1 MNKPRKALIYLT
13 AAALLMS
20 GFTGCKQAAE
30 SKDSPAGQTVVSLKM
45 DDSSFSDYKE
55 VPVNVTPS
63 LKPYQAS
70 KGLSNIINKDQF
82 VFSDEA
88 QNLLIKNGFVVV
100 PDMSREFFWT
110 YEANRYEPVPSFVTT
125 DAMLHN
131 YHLYFSYLL
140 RTLEKDHLRSELV
153 SLTSSM
159 LKKSQKQYDSLK
171 GTEWETAAKRNVA
184 YFSVAAGLLDP
195 DSEAPSY
202 VKTEV
207 ESELALINAHQQTA
221 PSPVMNMGAA
231 TDDPAAVLKEDYTQ
245 YIPRGHYAR
254 SEDLKTYFRTMMWYG
269 RLTFRASSEDETR
282 SAALITLLLNDQ
294 KDYDHWNNI
303 YAPTNFFVGKSDDL
317 GFSQYYDLIRKT
329 YGEVPALD
337 SLIADVKKWSV
348 FRTELD
354 KLKAPAL
361 NSIPIYNKEIQ
372 PDRDQAVKGFRFMG
386 QRFTLDAQ
394 IFQRLVYRDV
404 EENGSGELRMLPKGL
419 DIPAAMGSEA
429 AYEILK
435 DMGETNY
442 KNYPENMEKLQG
454 TITTLDKDA
463 WTQNLYWS
471 WLYTLNPLTEPK
483 GEGYPSFM
491 QNSAWTNKQLET
503 YLGSWTELKHNT
515 ILYAK
520 QTYAE
525 MGGGGEDPVDDRGYV
540 EPNPEV
546 YARLAALTRMTID
559 GLSSR
564 GMVSKTTLTPLNE
577 LEQLALSLKTIS
589 EKELVG
595 KTLSDDEYELIRSFG
610 GQLEHFWLEALK
622 DQGVDD
628 ISLAA
633 DNPASLIAD
642 VATDPNGQVLEE
654 GTGNVNNIFVIVPVS
669 GTLRIAKGTVYS
681 YYEFPWPANDRLTDE
696 KWRIMVQDYENS
708 SQMPEAPSWTKAYTA
723 AEGASQW

>member
-1 MNKPRKALIYLT
+1 MNKTRKALIYLT
-13 AAALLMS
+13 AAALLVS
-20 GFTGCKQAAE
+20 GFTGCKQAAD
-30 SKDSPAGQTVVSLKM
+30 SKSEPSDQPAVSLEIG
-45 DDSSFSDYKE
+45 DSSFAEYKE
-55 VPVNVTPS
+55 VPVKVTPS

-70 KGLSNIINKDQF
+70 EGLSNIINKDQF

-88 QNLLIKNGFVVV
+88 QKFLIKNGFVVV
-100 PDMSREFFWT
+100 PDQSREFFWT
-110 YEANRYEPVPSFVTT
+110 YEFNRYDPIPSFVTT

-140 RTLEKDHLRSELV
+140 RTLEKDSLRSELV

-159 LKKSQKQYDSLK
+159 LRKSQKQYDTLK
-171 GTEWETAAKRNVA
+171 GTEWESAAKRDVA
-184 YFSVAAGLLDP
+184 YFAVAASLLDP
-195 DSEAPSY
+195 DSTVPSY
-202 VKTEV
+202 VKTDV
-207 ESELALINAHQQTA
+207 ESELALIDAHEQIV
-221 PSPVMNMGAA
+221 PSPVMNMGEP
-231 TDDPAAVLKEDYTQ
+231 TDDPTAVLNEDYTQ

-254 SEDLKTYFRTMMWYG
+254 TDALKSYFKAMMWYG
-269 RLTFRASSEDETR
+269 RLTFRASHEDETR
-282 SAALITLLLNDQ
+282 SAVLITLLLNNPE
-294 KDYDHWNNI
+294 DYDHWNNI

-317 GFSQYYDLIRKT
+317 GFAQYYDLVEKT
-329 YGEVPALD
+329 YGEIPTLD
-337 SLIADVKKWSV
+337 VMTADAKKWNA
-348 FRTELD
+348 FRAGLD
-354 KLKAPAL
+354 LLEAPAL
-361 NSIPIYNKEIQ
+361 NSIPIYNESIQ

-386 QRFTLDAQ
+386 QRFTLDAS
-394 IFQRLVYRDV
+394 IFQRLVYRNV
-404 EENGSGELRMLPKGL
+404 EENGNGELRMLPKGL
-419 DIPAAMGSEA
+419 DIPAAMGSQEA
-429 AYEILK
+429 YGLLA

-442 KNYPENMEKLQG
+442 KNYPENMKHLQD
-454 TITTLDKDA
+454 TIAILDHDT

-471 WLYTLNPLTEPK
+471 WLYTLKPLTEPK
-483 GEGYPSFM
+483 GDGYPSFM
-491 QNSAWTNKQLET
+491 QNQAWTRKQLET
-503 YLGSWTELKHNT
+503 YLGSWTELKHDT

-564 GMVSKTTLTPLNE
+564 GMIDNSALAPLNE

-589 EKELVG
+589 EKELEG
-595 KTLSDDEYELIRSFG
+595 KTLTDDEYELIRSFG

-633 DNPASLIAD
+633 ENPAALIAD

-654 GTGNVNNIFVIVPVS
+654 GTGSVNNIFVVVPVD

-681 YYEFPWPANDRLTDE
+681 YYEFPWPADDRLTDE
-696 KWRIMVQDYENS
+696 KWRMMVQDYEKS
-708 SQMPEAPSWTKAYTA
+708 DQMPEAPSWTKAYTA